1 MRAPLTSRG
10 VRTTFALCEARRRG
24 DRIERKLK
32 TEVTMTPPGQ
42 YRR

>member
-1 MRAPLTSRG
+1 MRAPLTSRRM
-10 VRTTFALCEARRRG
+10 RTSIASCDARRRG
-24 DRIERKLK
+24 DATERKLK